1 MRYLIL
7 IGVDTYIFQKRLL
20 IAMLGK
26 IPEVPQWRNVYRKCG
41 IFTQWNTTQ
50 QLKKWIYEIFRQIV
64 RT

>member
-7 IGVDTYIFQKRLL
+7 IGVDNYIIQKRLL

-26 IPEVPQWRNVYRKCG
+26 IPDVPQWRNVYRKCG

-50 QLKKWIYEIFRQIV
+50 QLKKMDL
-64 RT
+64 